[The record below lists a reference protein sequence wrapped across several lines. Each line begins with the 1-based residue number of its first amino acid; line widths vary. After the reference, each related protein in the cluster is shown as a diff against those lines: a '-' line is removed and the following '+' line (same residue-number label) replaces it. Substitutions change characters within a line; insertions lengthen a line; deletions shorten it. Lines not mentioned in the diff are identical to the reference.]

1 MSSAVSFRPRRL
13 RRVCWASAAA
23 VVIVFTAVSFGL
35 RGSLGGDSP
44 GVYQRGDQLAMIGL
58 GVLAAA
64 GILLFA
70 RPLVIADEHT
80 VRIRNVVGG
89 YDLPWEVVRAVR
101 FDRGSAWA
109 SLELSDDDVVG
120 VMAVQAGD
128 KEYAVEAV
136 RALRALL
143 DANRSAHAATAQPTE
158 DA

>member
-1 MSSAVSFRPRRL
+1 
-13 RRVCWASAAA
+13 
-23 VVIVFTAVSFGL
+23 VF
-35 RGSLGGDSP
+35 
-44 GVYQRGDQLAMIGL
+44 QRGDQLAMIGL
-58 GVLAAA
+58 GVLTAA
-64 GILLFA
+64 GILMFA
-70 RPLVIADEHT
+70 RPRVVADEHT

-109 SLELSDDDVVG
+109 SLELSDDELVG

-136 RALRALL
+136 RVLRALL